1 MIGPLLKQEIEN
13 TFDIIRSRSSARELT
28 FLCPEPGC
36 GDESGNR
43 SVHLKNGMT
52 NCWRCGQG
60 GNFVAWASKLG
71 YNFSN
76 ATDFTAPVD
85 LKKLFEVK
93 PEQRSILPVIKA
105 IKLPDGFTRMKDEP
119 ESVYTRFIGRMA
131 VRKHLEPEDLVEA
144 NCGFTRKDPLWEP
157 FAIFPVY
164 EYGTPVY
171 YQGRTYTDVEGQ
183 TTKKF
188 PSNNVLEYGAKFWI
202 YNIDELRESKAEI
215 ALVVESVLNV
225 LSLKKYIRENNI
237 TGVVPVAVFK
247 HRVSVE
253 QFYKLSK
260 IKSLKEICLL
270 FDHDAITE
278 SWADARRFVNKYQI
292 TVAEMP
298 SGPDN
303 KKLDPNDDVVMG
315 WQAFEARK
323 IYDGFSALSRHK
335 LFKQEAKAA
344 QNTLAGNTFGKVKLK
359 SSSS

>member
-43 SVHLKNGMT
+43 SVNLKNGMT
-52 NCWRCGQG
+52 NCWRCGVG
-60 GNFVAWASKLG
+60 GSFVAWAGRLG
-71 YNFSN
+71 YHFNNSVDFSS
-76 ATDFTAPVD
+76 TVD
-85 LKKLFEVK
+85 LKKILNAK

-105 IKLPDGFTRMKDEP
+105 VKMPQGFTRMKDEP
-119 ESVYTRFIGRMA
+119 DSVYTRFIGRMA
-131 VRKHLEPEDLVEA
+131 VRKNLQLEDLLEMD
-144 NCGFTRKDPLWEP
+144 CGFTRKDPLWEP

-188 PSNNVLEYGAKFWI
+188 PSNSVLEYGAKYWI
-202 YNIDELRESKAEI
+202 YNIDELRDSKAEI

-225 LSLKKYIRENNI
+225 LSLKRYIRENNI
-237 TGVVPVAVFK
+237 ANVVPVAVFK

-260 IKSLKEICLL
+260 IRTLKEICLL

-298 SGPDN
+298 SGPNN
-303 KKLDPNDDVVMG
+303 KKLDPNDDVVLG
-315 WQAFEARK
+315 WQAFEQRK
-323 IYDGFSALSRHK
+323 IYDGFSALSRHRV
-335 LFKQEAKAA
+335 FKQQSKIAA
-344 QNTLAGNTFGKVKLK
+344 NALTGNTFGKARLK
-359 SSSS
+359 QPSS